1 MPRKTGAEKERF
13 TLWLPVETIRRLE
26 EIQAETA
33 KESLAEVVR
42 EAIQVYGSLLA
53 AREQGVELLYEE
65 RKTGESGRV
74 WLLPGPPPLAGRRG
88 KPKA

>member
-1 MPRKTGAEKERF
+1 MPRKTGTDKERF

-26 EIQAETA
+26 AIQAETA

-53 AREQGVELLYEE
+53 ARKEGVELLYEE
-65 RKTGESGRV
+65 RKSGESGRV
-74 WLLPGPPPLAGRRG
+74 WLLPGPPPLALG
-88 KPKA
+88 KAKP